1 MDAELREHSEA
12 IRAYRVSPER
22 DEGRMS
28 KEQPFRTDVFEQSEK
43 TAQKRQAK
51 TSLSTKR
58 LPLDKGKPRAREGEC
73 RIATH

>member
-43 TAQKRQAK
+43 TAQKRQVN
-51 TSLSTKR
+51 TYPSVR
-58 LPLDKGKPRAREGEC
+58 R
-73 RIATH
+73 